1 MSDRLAEAL
10 VRMAGKVADDRVG
23 EPAFIAI
30 KGVDLHTAA
39 GMGRLWSKDDDGF
52 ALKIAA
58 PPGADMQ
65 GRALT
70 EDETAT
76 SVRNDAGNKLGVC
89 LVICEGERV
98 PDRQGVKG
106 LDVVEPAALLTDEPH
121 WEMLASAAEPAEGPD
136 VVEVGQAIRDLPAS
150 ERPTALR
157 VAAFLDEVAANPSE
171 DAAMQLP
178 LLGAFRDE
186 GPLSAPR
193 LVDNIQLAARL
204 EDPDTTRP
212 GSVKDMTD
220 RAHHQLGASR
230 AERVLALLYGDVQG
244 LLRELSYGEAA
255 AILREPPAK
264 DLPDTVKDQLGQFK
278 ERLEDDP
285 EGLGA
290 IVDDLIDRAEDLRD
304 RDARQ
309 EASDELL
316 SFHDDRQA
324 EGASVFRPDTETR
337 LKGLRRNS
345 KISAGESVERA
356 LIKAIAGV
364 GVPES
369 IEVRSPTLPEDVAK
383 ESDARA
389 VLAYA
394 ALRLRAEPLLAL
406 LRSRGV
412 DVSGSTS
419 AELGERIK
427 QATEMLDT
435 PREKQA
441 TTMNIAVRGKGRGNI
456 VEIVWTPSA
465 EDLVLV
471 LLNHRFQGAKVSTL
485 KTSTAPGRPLR
496 SAEIESAGRSSTFDA
511 AAAQTADAVAA
522 AGFAADPLEAW
533 AAAWV
538 EAVSEASKGP
548 ASDSVSEGLTVVG
561 CVEFPGDALLLT
573 HLHPLKS
580 EWLAAR
586 TRAWLDLL
594 ALLLEEEERRR
605 DVLAA
610 AEHVAAANAS
620 QYPAYLWYG
629 PGADPLVPSMDGS
642 VVSIF
647 GGGRAPSNIT
657 PPPVS
662 SVEQVLDKLV
672 MLHREVQPHLRVAA
686 LGDHACDLA
695 LRALTA
701 KLGLQRKPF
710 DRAELVCIS
719 GRPSDETLLDAEELE
734 RRSPVRQLQLAY
746 VDSIDYLALT
756 DTPAVHLA
764 LVSGLGDRAGG
775 RNVAFGEAQIVDPP
789 GQADPLFAPKTWLRV
804 RRNRGTLLC
813 PPGVTPTYS
822 AHLIVQ
828 AAPREGW
835 RRGEEEKS
843 VATLSVDVG
852 AVKEELV
859 ALHRYAQWVLTVD
872 RYAARDTLQRLLGKS
887 VAILHQERRTSGAV
901 TEGLIISQRS
911 GGAADRA
918 IARALTSNQIEANE
932 VVAEDLARRLRVC
945 ASRGHGV
952 LALRAAT
959 TGSGINELLGHV
971 AGFAELTRRASP
983 QPIPQNS
990 RLLLVSLDEYKQWF
1004 GKGRRADLLVLA
1016 LPADAKG
1023 EVWAANVEVKTV
1035 LSAGDQRKA
1044 RREAK
1049 TQLLETLKDSHP
1061 AIRPDGSVFSRMWL
1075 NRIVEAAVSVAR
1087 ENDVRLTEAELNALN
1102 RFRSQGTPSNDWG
1115 GIGLVFGPEELPT
1128 ETPQIRI
1135 GNDRIPLFLYG
1146 VKLDRE
1152 LLRAAAETDPG
1163 DLRTSSDA
1171 GRQLRSSSK
1180 DRLRKAPASGE
1191 AEAEQPP
1198 IEAAVRDEPIPLK
1211 STVEVIA
1218 HASTD
1223 KSPPPAEQRPAQLG
1237 VNASTGE
1244 PVEWRVSGPNALSN
1258 GHVEI
1263 YGQSGFGKTQ
1273 LVKSLLAQLRGAGSH
1288 FSVCDFKDDYGVDE
1302 YGTDFPAAVGA
1313 RFFELYAA
1321 PVPFNPMAGHSG
1333 SKRDMQSFCIELRDM
1348 VDIAAKQYVRMGPR
1362 QLGKLLHALE
1372 ESFEY
1377 ARVNGRADPL
1387 LQDVGG
1393 LIDDDLE
1400 GILGD
1405 LFRFEFFGAGPP
1417 FGELVDHDSI
1427 FSFAKVPGR
1436 GLTEDLLAGFVL
1448 SSFYLK
1454 MQTAPAVHSTVR
1466 FAVVVDEAHRVSGY
1480 KAVKSMVSEQRSK
1493 GVAVILATQKP
1504 GQLPPEV
1511 ETNAQTKVFLNLPG
1525 QDAKEA
1531 AKRLDPDN
1539 KDLPELIRTL
1549 APGEAFVSIGGQP
1562 VLVRLRQYW
1571 RDDAASN
1578 SPDEP

>member
-1 MSDRLAEAL
+1 MSHRLAEAL
-10 VRMAGKVADDRVG
+10 VRMAEEVADRHAG
-23 EPAFIAI
+23 EQAFLAI
-30 KGVDLHTAA
+30 KGVDVDTAA
-39 GMGRLWSKDDDGF
+39 SMGRLWARDEDGF
-52 ALKIAA
+52 ALKIVA
-58 PPGADMQ
+58 PAGADMR
-65 GRALT
+65 GRGLT

-76 SVRNDAGNKLGVC
+76 SVRNDERNTLGAC

-106 LDVVEPAALLTDEPH
+106 LDAVEPASLLGDEPH
-121 WEMLASAAEPAEGPD
+121 WRMLASAVAPAEGPD
-136 VVEVGQAIRDLPAS
+136 IVEVGQALRDLPAS

-157 VAAFLDEVAANPSE
+157 VAGFLDEVAANPSE

-220 RAHHQLGASR
+220 RAHHQLGSSR
-230 AERVLALLYGDVQG
+230 AERVLALLYGDAQA

-264 DLPDTVKDQLGQFK
+264 DLPDTVKDQLEQFK
-278 ERLEDDP
+278 DHLEDDP
-285 EGLGA
+285 EGLA
-290 IVDDLIDRAEDLRD
+290 ATVDYLIDRAEDLRD

-316 SFHDDRQA
+316 GFHDDRRV
-324 EGASVFRPDTETR
+324 EGGSVFRPDTETR
-337 LKGLRRNS
+337 LKGLGRNS
-345 KISAGESVERA
+345 KVSAGEAVERA
-356 LIKAIAGV
+356 LVKAIASV

-369 IEVRSPTLPEDVAK
+369 IEVRSPALPEDVSK

-394 ALRLRAEPLLAL
+394 ALRLRAEPLFSS
-406 LRSRGV
+406 LRDRGV

-441 TTMNIAVRGKGRGNI
+441 TAMNIAVRGKGRGNI
-456 VEIVWTPSA
+456 VEIVWTPSG

-471 LLNHRFQGAKVSTL
+471 LLNHRFQGAKTGTL
-485 KTSTAPGRPLR
+485 KTSTAPGGPLR
-496 SAEIESAGRSSTFDA
+496 SAEIESAGRTSTLDV

-522 AGFAADPLEAW
+522 AGFAAEPLEAW

-538 EAVSEASKGP
+538 DAVSKASAGP

-573 HLHPLKS
+573 HLHPLKA

-594 ALLLEEEERRR
+594 ALLLDGDEPRRG
-605 DVLAA
+605 VLAA

-620 QYPAYLWYG
+620 QYPAYIWYG
-629 PGADPLVPSMDGS
+629 PGADPLVPSMDGA

-672 MLHREVQPHLRVAA
+672 MLHREVQPHVRVAA

-695 LRALTA
+695 LRALVA
-701 KLGLQRKPF
+701 KLSLQRRPF
-710 DRAELVCIS
+710 DRAELICIA
-719 GRPSDETLLDAEELE
+719 GRPSDETLFDAEELE
-734 RRSPVRQLQLAY
+734 RRASGQQIQLGY
-746 VDSIDYLALT
+746 VDSIDDLALT
-756 DTPAVHLA
+756 DTPVVHLA
-764 LVSGLGDRAGG
+764 LISGLGDRAGG
-775 RNVAFGEAQIVDPP
+775 RNVSFGEAQIGDLP

-804 RRNRGTLLC
+804 DRNRVTLLC
-813 PPGVTPTYS
+813 PPGATATYS

-835 RRGEEEKS
+835 RASDDEKS

-852 AVKEELV
+852 GVKKELV

-932 VVAEDLARRLRVC
+932 VIAEDLAKRLRVS

-990 RLLLVSLDEYKQWF
+990 RLVLVSLDEYKQWF
-1004 GKGRRADLLVLA
+1004 GNGKRADLLVLA
-1016 LPADAKG
+1016 LPADADG

-1152 LLRAAAETDPG
+1152 LLRAAADADPG
-1163 DLRTSSDA
+1163 NLRTSSDSS
-1171 GRQLRSSSK
+1171 RELRSSSK
-1180 DRLRKAPASGE
+1180 NRLRKTPGSAEAEAEPSIEAPASGE
-1191 AEAEQPP
+1191 PMPQEVAAKVIAEPAP
-1198 IEAAVRDEPIPLK
+1198 DEPP
-1211 STVEVIA
+1211 
-1218 HASTD
+1218 
-1223 KSPPPAEQRPAQLG
+1223 PPPAEQQPPQMG

-1244 PVEWRVSGPNALSN
+1244 PVEWRVSGKNALNN
-1258 GHVEI
+1258 GHVEV
-1263 YGQSGFGKTQ
+1263 YGRSGYGKTQ
-1273 LVKSLLAQLRGAGSH
+1273 LVKSLLAQLRGAGSR
-1288 FSVCDFKDDYGVDE
+1288 FAVCDFKDDYGVDD
-1302 YGTDFPAAVGA
+1302 YGTDFPASVGA
-1313 RFFELYAA
+1313 RFFELYEA
-1321 PVPFNPMAGHSG
+1321 PVPFNPMAGHSS
-1333 SKRDMQSFCIELRDM
+1333 SKREMQSFCIELRDM

-1372 ESFEY
+1372 EAFES
-1377 ARVNGRADPL
+1377 ARVNGRPDPL
-1387 LQDVGG
+1387 LKDVGD

-1417 FGELVDHDSI
+1417 FGELVDRDSI

-1436 GLTEDLLAGFVL
+1436 GLTEDLLAGFIL

-1480 KAVKSMVSEQRSK
+1480 KAVKAMVSEQRSK

-1531 AKRLDPDN
+1531 AKRLDPDDKN
-1539 KDLPELIRTL
+1539 LPDLIRNL
-1549 APGEAFVSIGGQP
+1549 NPGEAFVSIGGSP
-1562 VLVRLRQYW
+1562 MLVTLRQYW
-1571 RDDAASN
+1571 RDDAA
-1578 SPDEP
+1578 PAQPE